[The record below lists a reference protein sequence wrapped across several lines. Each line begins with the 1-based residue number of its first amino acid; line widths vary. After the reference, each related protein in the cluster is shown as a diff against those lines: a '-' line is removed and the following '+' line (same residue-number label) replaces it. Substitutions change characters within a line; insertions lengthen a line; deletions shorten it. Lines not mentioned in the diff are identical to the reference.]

1 MSADWIAVTTAPRHG
16 TTHLEA
22 TVASLRAAGWERFH
36 VQANPD
42 SPAIDGVHWHANAER
57 LYPWPNFLQCV
68 RTGVESG
75 EQVVCVAQDDIEV
88 ARGLRAYMQGIGNG
102 VYSPYSPGSLTEV
115 YDTEHGGGGVRGWVP
130 IRAPFLGHCLYGACF
145 YAMTRETA
153 VLLDESAERF
163 TKRESPGRDRLSLDG
178 WISKW
183 CIWKNLPLHYHI
195 PSLVQ
200 HVGRVSALDK
210 EGTEHELSVQKR
222 ATDFIS
228 DLGDL

>member
-1 MSADWIAVTTAPRHG
+1 MDWIAVTTAPRHG

-68 RTGVESG
+68 RAGVASG
-75 EQVVCVAQDDIEV
+75 EPLVCVAQDDIEV
-88 ARGLRAYMQGIGNG
+88 ARGLRTHLQGIGNG
-102 VYSPYSPGSLTEV
+102 IYSPYSPGSLTEAC
-115 YDTEHGGGGVRGWVP
+115 DTEYGGGRGWVDVP
-130 IRAPFLGHCLYGACF
+130 EPFLRLRTHGACF
-145 YAMTRETA
+145 YAMRRETA
-153 VLLDESAERF
+153 VLLADTVDHLMR
-163 TKRESPGRDRLSLDG
+163 RESPGRERLSIDG
-178 WISKW
+178 WIGKW
-183 CIWKNLPLHYHI
+183 CLWQRVPLFHHV

-210 EGTEHELSVQKR
+210 EGTLTQLSKNRR
-222 ATDFIS
+222 ATDYLN
-228 DLGDL
+228 DVGDL